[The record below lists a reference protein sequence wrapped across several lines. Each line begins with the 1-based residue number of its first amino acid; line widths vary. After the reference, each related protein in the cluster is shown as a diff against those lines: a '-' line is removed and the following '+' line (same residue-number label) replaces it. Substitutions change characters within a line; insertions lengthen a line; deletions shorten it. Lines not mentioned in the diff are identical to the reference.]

1 MPTQTML
8 LISTATEWDGL
19 YFPPRWG
26 RKVPLK
32 SRGELAARFL
42 AKRYLWEH
50 EYCVYLWWRTGWMVE
65 HWRDF
70 FIFLWK
76 SFVPKINHHVGVMAT
91 GNIGIPRVLF
101 NLTLRAWE
109 PVDFSN
115 RHPWA
120 GREQAT
126 RDGAVLQ
133 ELIMNKSSELVGLSG
148 TGSRSSG
155 QEMGLGPEFWLQ
167 DADLPGKVMGSRL
180 LQHGPLLNNANYELD
195 V

>member
-1 MPTQTML
+1 MVY
-8 LISTATEWDGL
+8 IFRRVG
-19 YFPPRWG
+19 G
-26 RKVPLK
+26 VK
-32 SRGELAARFL
+32 SRSEGEESWQPVFL
-42 AKRYLWEH
+42 AKRCPRAH
-50 EYCVYLWWRTGWMVE
+50 EYCVYSWWRTGWMVE

-91 GNIGIPRVLF
+91 GNIGIPGVLF

-115 RHPWA
+115 RHPRA
-120 GREQAT
+120 GKEQAT

-133 ELIMNKSSELVGLSG
+133 ELIMNKSSELVRLSLFG
-148 TGSRSSG
+148 YLELRPRDGSGSLVLAPGCGPSREGHGGHDSSNAVHSWIKRI
-155 QEMGLGPEFWLQ
+155 MNKRLGET
-167 DADLPGKVMGSRL
+167 
-180 LQHGPLLNNANYELD
+180 D